1 MLEVQNLT
9 IMIGTRLII
18 KDLSFTLNKSDKLA
32 IIGEE
37 GNGKSTLLKALLKMA
52 DYAKVQGVVDLHNYK
67 VGYLKQSLDA
77 QELEL
82 SGQDYLFS
90 SKEDYY
96 NKLNVFYKYLKM
108 LELKDD
114 VLDVKMANL
123 SGGERIKVSILKL
136 LIEDDD
142 ILFLDEPTNDLDLN
156 TLYWLESF
164 INKITK
170 PLIYVSHDE
179 TLLANTANMI
189 LHLEQIKNKSEPRH
203 TLAKVDYDTY
213 VSNRLNALEKQ
224 LSLAHFEKKEFLKK
238 EKKLQQVMQ
247 KVEYQQRTITRK
259 DPHGAR
265 LLKKK
270 MHSLK
275 AQEKRLNNW
284 EIQEEPDIEESIN
297 LFFKPVEFPRSKVV
311 LTLDLPVLKVE
322 NKESDSVLAKDIF
335 LEIVGPTHLCIIGR
349 NGAGKTTLLKQIY
362 EKLKDRKDLK
372 VGYMPQNYDVIL
384 GGYASALEFLR
395 KDASKNSIT
404 EARSLLGNLNFTK
417 EEMTTDISYL
427 SGGTKAKLLLA
438 KLVQD
443 EDNVLIL
450 DEPTRNVS
458 PLSNPVIRK
467 MLKDF
472 QGTIISVSHDR
483 KYINEVIDNLYLLDK
498 NGLKK
503 IDKEKIN
510 Y

>member
-224 LSLAHFEKKEFLKK
+224 LSLARFEK
-238 EKKLQQVMQ
+238 
-247 KVEYQQRTITRK
+247 
-259 DPHGAR
+259 
-265 LLKKK
+265 
-270 MHSLK
+270 
-275 AQEKRLNNW
+275 
-284 EIQEEPDIEESIN
+284 
-297 LFFKPVEFPRSKVV
+297 RS
-311 LTLDLPVLKVE
+311 
-322 NKESDSVLAKDIF
+322 F
-335 LEIVGPTHLCIIGR
+335 
-349 NGAGKTTLLKQIY
+349 
-362 EKLKDRKDLK
+362 
-372 VGYMPQNYDVIL
+372 
-384 GGYASALEFLR
+384 
-395 KDASKNSIT
+395 
-404 EARSLLGNLNFTK
+404 
-417 EEMTTDISYL
+417 
-427 SGGTKAKLLLA
+427 
-438 KLVQD
+438 
-443 EDNVLIL
+443 
-450 DEPTRNVS
+450 
-458 PLSNPVIRK
+458 
-467 MLKDF
+467 
-472 QGTIISVSHDR
+472 
-483 KYINEVIDNLYLLDK
+483 
-498 NGLKK
+498 
-503 IDKEKIN
+503 
-510 Y
+510 

>member
-224 LSLAHFEKKEFLKK
+224 LSLARFEKKEFLKK

-297 LFFKPVEFPRSKVV
+297 LFFKPVEIPRSKVV
-311 LTLDLPVLKVE
+311 FTLDLPVLKVE

-349 NGAGKTTLLKQIY
+349 NGAGKTTLLKLIY

>member
-1 MLEVQNLT
+1 M
-9 IMIGTRLII
+9 
-18 KDLSFTLNKSDKLA
+18 
-32 IIGEE
+32 
-37 GNGKSTLLKALLKMA
+37 
-52 DYAKVQGVVDLHNYK
+52 
-67 VGYLKQSLDA
+67 
-77 QELEL
+77 
-82 SGQDYLFS
+82 
-90 SKEDYY
+90 
-96 NKLNVFYKYLKM
+96 
-108 LELKDD
+108 
-114 VLDVKMANL
+114 
-123 SGGERIKVSILKL
+123 
-136 LIEDDD
+136 
-142 ILFLDEPTNDLDLN
+142 
-156 TLYWLESF
+156 
-164 INKITK
+164 
-170 PLIYVSHDE
+170 
-179 TLLANTANMI
+179 
-189 LHLEQIKNKSEPRH
+189 
-203 TLAKVDYDTY
+203 
-213 VSNRLNALEKQ
+213 
-224 LSLAHFEKKEFLKK
+224 
-238 EKKLQQVMQ
+238 
-247 KVEYQQRTITRK
+247 
-259 DPHGAR
+259 
-265 LLKKK
+265 
-270 MHSLK
+270 
-275 AQEKRLNNW
+275 
-284 EIQEEPDIEESIN
+284 
-297 LFFKPVEFPRSKVV
+297 
-311 LTLDLPVLKVE
+311 
-322 NKESDSVLAKDIF
+322 ESDSVLAKDIF